1 LAFKKREEMQLIDKV
16 LVAFF
21 INIKKKKDENR

>member
-1 LAFKKREEMQLIDKV
+1 LAFKKREEMQLIDKI
-16 LVAFF
+16 LVVFF